1 MFGASAVIDAL
12 QNTEDNWTYNTL
24 QEINKL

>member
-12 QNTEDNWTYNTL
+12 HSAEDNWTYNTL
-24 QEINKL
+24 QEINK